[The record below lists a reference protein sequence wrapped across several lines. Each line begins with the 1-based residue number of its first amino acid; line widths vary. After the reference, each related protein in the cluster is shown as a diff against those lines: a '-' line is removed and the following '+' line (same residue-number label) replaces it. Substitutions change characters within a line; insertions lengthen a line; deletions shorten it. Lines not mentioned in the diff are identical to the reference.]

1 MASDAVQAAI
11 ENERLLRKRYMSES
25 ETNHGPALF
34 EAMRRLYSMP
44 ELPANPYFFVATQ
57 LTAHSSHG
65 NDSVWEWDDEE
76 VYWMLED
83 VELVDGN
90 AHCCKLVRWGDA
102 WGLPHVLRGADR
114 EGLTDMRALLSKFPR
129 ALFPGGDPQPDPRN
143 PDSVFTVMTSLQEGC
158 LHHRRW
164 QGAPSRI
171 GLRHDV
177 LVDAPDMV
185 SAVQTFADHIVD
197 TVERVVEAS
206 EANSTKGV
214 LLTPSSP
221 SENWTW
227 AAQARYS
234 IPHRSPYD
242 RVRVVNVDP

>member
-1 MASDAVQAAI
+1 
-11 ENERLLRKRYMSES
+11 
-25 ETNHGPALF
+25 
-34 EAMRRLYSMP
+34 
-44 ELPANPYFFVATQ
+44 
-57 LTAHSSHG
+57 
-65 NDSVWEWDDEE
+65 
-76 VYWMLED
+76 
-83 VELVDGN
+83 
-90 AHCCKLVRWGDA
+90 
-102 WGLPHVLRGADR
+102 
-114 EGLTDMRALLSKFPR
+114 MRALLSKFPR
-129 ALFPGGDPQPDPRN
+129 ALFPGGDPQVDPRN

-227 AAQARYS
+227 AAQARSS